1 MTKTEHFPVMAEAR
15 PHGNRAHMRRKLS
28 PMAYVELGQDNGGI
42 LLNLSEGGFAVQSAL
57 ALTSLE
63 FSELRFQVP
72 ALQGW
77 LTARGRIVW
86 ISDSKKEAGIQFT
99 ELPGEARSEIQ
110 QWVAAEGAP
119 EKVRKRIPVGP
130 RPTIPAATE
139 KLRDVRVDEP
149 YRSGGDRY
157 EPAVTHNP
165 RPNGSDA
172 ESERGRTPRETVGV
186 PVANGVAVAEAP
198 SQDFHFTDYSMFA
211 AAPEREGVW
220 AQPARHKGGWR
231 AAVLGIL
238 VAALFFALGATVG
251 RETVDRWIGYAG
263 AWAQGQLTSAPA
275 PKVTP
280 PAPPEQP
287 AAADAS
293 NDKTA
298 KSTAGGNQTQEKTGG
313 TPGTSSEPASKP
325 DGAQVAADE
334 KSDLKT
340 REGKAGAESSGSAR
354 DAASAGASA
363 RSANVAGG
371 VERRAGHFSEDVVP
385 RENRQTVVDSSRAST
400 EHSILVNAPE
410 PGSAS
415 FFVNFSNEAVSASG
429 AIAMSARRSLEILP
443 RSSGAASGSERVV
456 IGKLIVHSEPFYPA
470 EARSRGIEGSVELRA
485 SVGRTGEVVGVTSVS
500 GPGMLF
506 PAAVAAVREWRYEP
520 TYVNGDPVETLADI
534 TIVFR
539 LR

>member
-1 MTKTEHFPVMAEAR
+1 MTKTEHFPAAAEAR
-15 PHGNRAHMRRKLS
+15 PHGNRAHGRRKLS

-57 ALTSLE
+57 ALTSRE

-99 ELPGEARSEIQ
+99 ELPGEARADIQ
-110 QWVAAEGAP
+110 QWVAGEDAP
-119 EKVRKRIPVGP
+119 EKVTERIPVAA
-130 RPTIPAATE
+130 RPSIPAAPE
-139 KLRDVRVDEP
+139 KPSESRADAP
-149 YRSGGDRY
+149 HRSGGGRY
-157 EPAVTHNP
+157 EPAGAYDAQA
-165 RPNGSDA
+165 NGTQP
-172 ESERGRTPRETVGV
+172 ENERAQTQRETV
-186 PVANGVAVAEAP
+186 GVAVAEAP
-198 SQDFHFTDYSMFA
+198 PQDFHFTDYSMFA

-238 VAALFFALGATVG
+238 VAVLFFALGATVG
-251 RETVDRWIGYAG
+251 RETVDRWIGHAG
-263 AWAQGQLTSAPA
+263 AWTQSQLTTAPA

-280 PAPPEQP
+280 PAPPEQA
-287 AAADAS
+287 AAADAA
-293 NDKTA
+293 NDRTA
-298 KSTAGGNQTQEKTGG
+298 QSTAGENQTEEKSVG
-313 TPGTSSEPASKP
+313 TPGANPGPAARS
-325 DGAQVAADE
+325 DGAKVAGEAKGDIE
-334 KSDLKT
+334 T
-340 REGKAGAESSGSAR
+340 PTAKAEAASGGSAR
-354 DAASAGASA
+354 DAASTGASSA
-363 RSANVAGG
+363 RSANAAGG
-371 VERRAGHFSEDVVP
+371 SGRRAGHLSEDVVP
-385 RENRQTVVDSSRAST
+385 RENRQTIADPIRTST

-410 PGSAS
+410 PGSAP
-415 FFVNFSNEAVSASG
+415 FVVHFSNDAVSASG

-443 RSSGAASGSERVV
+443 RSSAAASGAERVV

-485 SVGRTGEVVGVTSVS
+485 RVGRTGGVVGVTPVS
-500 GPGMLF
+500 GPSLLF

-520 TYVNGDPVETLADI
+520 TYVNGDPAETLADI
-534 TIVFR
+534 TIAFR